1 MKKSI
6 AIEIKDRLMFF
17 TIEQAE
23 ELIKE
28 LEKKVKNAKSL

>member
-28 LEKKVKNAKSL
+28 LERKIKNVKNN